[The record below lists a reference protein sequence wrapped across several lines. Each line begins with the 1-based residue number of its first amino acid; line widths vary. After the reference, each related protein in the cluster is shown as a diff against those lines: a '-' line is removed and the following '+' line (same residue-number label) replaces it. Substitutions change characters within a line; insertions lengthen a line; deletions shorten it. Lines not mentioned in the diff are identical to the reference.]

1 MQLCSLVYPTQCKHL
16 TWTCDLC
23 SDLISSNLHYAC
35 YVFVDF
41 VVCFSV
47 RQSYPDEAGYVNQKE
62 KDIMDMWD
70 ALKVLTLRLL
80 V

>member
-1 MQLCSLVYPTQCKHL
+1 MFWL
-16 TWTCDLC
+16 
-23 SDLISSNLHYAC
+23 
-35 YVFVDF
+35 

-70 ALKVLTLRLL
+70 ALKVLLFHL
-80 V
+80 VFL